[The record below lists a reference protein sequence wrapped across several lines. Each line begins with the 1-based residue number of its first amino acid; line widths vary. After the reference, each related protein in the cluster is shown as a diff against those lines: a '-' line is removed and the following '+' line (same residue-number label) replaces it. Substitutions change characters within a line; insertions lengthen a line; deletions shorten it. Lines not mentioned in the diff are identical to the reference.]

1 MNTADRTIFLLDM
14 DAFFA
19 SVEERENPE
28 LKGKPVMVV
37 GSASPRSVVCAAN
50 YEIRKFGVHSAMP
63 YTRALRLCPHAQVV
77 TAHPRLYR
85 DTSRRVFAICESF
98 TDMLEISSIDECY
111 MDMTPTAQRFGGA
124 MEAGRLLKAKILEEE
139 LIACTIGIGPNK
151 LLAKLAAGMSKPDG
165 LCQIATQDIPD
176 LFASLPVQKLHG
188 IGAKTAAALK
198 SIGVTTAAEMGAFD
212 RVILHGMFGV
222 YGDRLS
228 DMGRG
233 IDHSPVIPYYV
244 SPLPKSV
251 SNERTLGEDT
261 RDVEFLR
268 KALRSLAEQVARR
281 LRKHELSARTVGI
294 TVRFG
299 DLQRITRSATLPEA
313 TDDGLA
319 IYHAVLPLMG
329 TAMKDRRAI
338 RLIGV
343 FTGNLAQGAIQ
354 QGLFDDPKKRR
365 LTSVVDALNDR
376 LGKTAVKPASL
387 VDIHHHDHITFK
399 G

>member
-1 MNTADRTIFLLDM
+1 MSSADRTIFLLDM

-37 GSASPRSVVCAAN
+37 GSPSLRSVVCAAN

-77 TAHPRLYR
+77 TANPRLYR

-98 TDMLEISSIDECY
+98 TDLLEISSIDECY
-111 MDMTPTAQRFGGA
+111 MDMTPTAERFGGPV
-124 MEAGRLLKAKILEEE
+124 EAAKLLKAKILEEE
-139 LIACTIGIGPNK
+139 LITCTIGIGPNK
-151 LLAKLAAGMSKPDG
+151 LVAKLAAGLSKPDG
-165 LCQIATQDIPD
+165 LSQVTTQDIPK
-176 LFASLPVQKLHG
+176 LFADLPVQRLHG
-188 IGAKTAAALK
+188 IGGKTADSLK
-198 SIGVTTAAEMGAFD
+198 SIGVTTAASLGAYD
-212 RVILHGMFGV
+212 RGILHRMFGI

-228 DMGRG
+228 EMGRG
-233 IDHSPVIPYYV
+233 IDHSPVVPYYV

-251 SNERTLGEDT
+251 SHEQTLGEDT

-268 KALRSLAEQVARR
+268 KTMRSLSEQVARR

-294 TVRFG
+294 TVRFA
-299 DLQRITRSATLPEA
+299 DLQRITRSATLLES

-319 IYHAVLPLMG
+319 IYHAVLPLLD

-338 RLIGV
+338 RLVGV
-343 FTGNLAQGAIQ
+343 YTCNLAQGAIQ
-354 QGLFDDPKKRR
+354 QGLFDDPKKKR
-365 LTSVVDALNDR
+365 LTEAVDALNDK
-376 LGKTAVKPASL
+376 LGKNAVKPACL
-387 VDIHHHDHITFK
+387 IDTHHHDHITFK